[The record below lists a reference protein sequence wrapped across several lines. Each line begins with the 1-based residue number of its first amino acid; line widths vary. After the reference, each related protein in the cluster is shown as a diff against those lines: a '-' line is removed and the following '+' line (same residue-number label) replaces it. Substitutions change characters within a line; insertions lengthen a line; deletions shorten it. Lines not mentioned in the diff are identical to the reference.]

1 MQREKYD
8 ISLSVVRRG
17 KYDSYDAG
25 ASCDLHTCPLIS
37 IYLTAD
43 LLISVTCVLALRLP
57 QGQWWSLP
65 VESALVCVLTMVVS
79 ANTHTWEERGCV
91 FVSVHNGRES
101 QDEYLSACACGCV
114 CFNSSVRLR
123 TPQWRHPHP
132 PDTCLTG
139 YNVTIIWTWHQNNLP
154 MSPWREP
161 GTLLTQPPELTPR
174 LTCKQYTYVLF
185 PPPSPMP
192 LISLSA
198 KQGDR
203 CATRQKLHLCA
214 AIQTRSTWL

>member
-1 MQREKYD
+1 M
-8 ISLSVVRRG
+8 
-17 KYDSYDAG
+17 
-25 ASCDLHTCPLIS
+25 
-37 IYLTAD
+37 
-43 LLISVTCVLALRLP
+43 
-57 QGQWWSLP
+57 
-65 VESALVCVLTMVVS
+65 
-79 ANTHTWEERGCV
+79 
-91 FVSVHNGRES
+91 SVHNGRES

-185 PPPSPMP
+185 PPPLADAAHLALSQTRRPLRHETKASPVRRDTNP
-192 LISLSA
+192 
-198 KQGDR
+198 
-203 CATRQKLHLCA
+203 LHLV
-214 AIQTRSTWL
+214 ITE

>member
-1 MQREKYD
+1 M
-8 ISLSVVRRG
+8 
-17 KYDSYDAG
+17 
-25 ASCDLHTCPLIS
+25 
-37 IYLTAD
+37 
-43 LLISVTCVLALRLP
+43 
-57 QGQWWSLP
+57 
-65 VESALVCVLTMVVS
+65 
-79 ANTHTWEERGCV
+79 
-91 FVSVHNGRES
+91 SVHNGRES

-203 CATRQKLHLCA
+203 SATRQKLHLCA